1 MEKTVKIRYLTLRT
15 GIATFEF
22 VMKTVFFS
30 FHRATIIV
38 ITLLHLLSR
47 IISDIMQDISTPKEI
62 VKGM

>member
-1 MEKTVKIRYLTLRT
+1 
-15 GIATFEF
+15 
-22 VMKTVFFS
+22 MKTVFFS

-62 VKGM
+62 VKGMGNYVILVRLK

>member
-1 MEKTVKIRYLTLRT
+1 
-15 GIATFEF
+15 
-22 VMKTVFFS
+22 MKTVFFS

-62 VKGM
+62 VEGMCYTRLNGSETMICHLS